1 MKKTI
6 IFIIVLGLLGA
17 GAYYYYQNHYRP
29 NTPEGKIEIKQNKFK
44 DELKKLGLA
53 FDAAT
58 FQKCAKDGNIEHV
71 KLFIDAGMDVNI
83 KGDKGWT
90 ALMAASLNCNTEVV
104 KLLLEHKADVNV
116 KDDTGKTALSVT
128 GLLSV
133 TAKEEVKE
141 EVKELLKNAGAKE

>member
-17 GAYYYYQNHYRP
+17 GGYYYYQNHYRP
-29 NTPEGKIEIKQNKFK
+29 NTPEGKIEAKQNKFK
-44 DELKKLGLA
+44 DELAKLGLA

-58 FQKCAKDGNIEHV
+58 FQKCAKAGNAEHV
-71 KLFIDAGMDVNI
+71 KLFLDAGMDVNI

-90 ALMAASLNCNTEVV
+90 ALMAASLNCHIEVV

-128 GLLSV
+128 GVLGGD
-133 TAKEEVKE
+133 TKE